1 MSRAIM
7 LYGNLRLWY
16 NYKYWQKIQARF
28 CSRVGHGEEYG
39 SMQLPVADGP
49 ITVLVV
55 EDDALTRRT
64 LSLAIE
70 KEPSL
75 KLLDAL
81 SDVKSALSWLE
92 QQTVELL
99 LVDLDLPDGSGIDII
114 RYCAHRHPA
123 CNIMVI
129 TTSSDQDN
137 VLDSIE
143 AGASGYVLKDA
154 DRLDI
159 VRALLDLHA
168 GGSPISPTIARKV
181 LGRVRDGKKAPDAVS
196 DASGAETEQVAL
208 TKRESTILDLI
219 ARGDSYG
226 EVARQLSLSVGTIQT
241 HIKNI
246 YDKLSVHSRGEA
258 VYEANRRGLLQMDQL
273 KSKR

>member
-1 MSRAIM
+1 M
-7 LYGNLRLWY
+7 L
-16 NYKYWQKIQARF
+16 
-28 CSRVGHGEEYG
+28 E
-39 SMQLPVADGP
+39 PVADGP

-55 EDDALTRRT
+55 EDDAVTQRALC
-64 LSLAIE
+64 LAIG

-81 SDVKSALSWLE
+81 SSVKSALAWLE
-92 QQTVELL
+92 LHSADLL
-99 LVDLDLPDGSGIDII
+99 LVDLGLPDGSGIDII
-114 RYCAHRHPA
+114 RFCAQRYPA
-123 CNIMVI
+123 CNMMVI
-129 TTSSDQDN
+129 TTSSDQES

-143 AGASGYVLKDA
+143 AGASGYVLKDV
-154 DRLDI
+154 DRLD
-159 VRALLDLHA
+159 VARSLLDLHA
-168 GGSPISPTIARKV
+168 GGSPISPMIARKV
-181 LGRVRDGKKAPDAVS
+181 LGRMRDGKVPVDVVNDQNADDQVS
-196 DASGAETEQVAL
+196 L

>member
-1 MSRAIM
+1 M
-7 LYGNLRLWY
+7 L
-16 NYKYWQKIQARF
+16 
-28 CSRVGHGEEYG
+28 E
-39 SMQLPVADGP
+39 PVADGP

-55 EDDALTRRT
+55 EDDAVTQRALC
-64 LSLAIE
+64 LAIS

-81 SDVKSALSWLE
+81 SSVKSALAWLE
-92 QQTVELL
+92 LHSADLL
-99 LVDLDLPDGSGIDII
+99 LVDLGLPDGSGIDII
-114 RYCAHRHPA
+114 RFCAQRYPA
-123 CNIMVI
+123 CNMMVI
-129 TTSSDQDN
+129 TTSSDQES

-143 AGASGYVLKDA
+143 AGASGYVLKDV
-154 DRLDI
+154 DRLD
-159 VRALLDLHA
+159 VARSLLDLHA

-181 LGRVRDGKKAPDAVS
+181 LGRMRDGNKPADVVS
-196 DASGAETEQVAL
+196 AQNEGAAEDQVSL

>member
-1 MSRAIM
+1 
-7 LYGNLRLWY
+7 
-16 NYKYWQKIQARF
+16 
-28 CSRVGHGEEYG
+28 
-39 SMQLPVADGP
+39 MQEPVADGP

-70 KEPSL
+70 KEPAL

-81 SDVKSALSWLE
+81 SDVKSALGWLE
-92 QQTVELL
+92 QQSVDLL
-99 LVDLDLPDGSGIDII
+99 LVDLGLPDGSGIDII

-181 LGRVRDGKKAPDAVS
+181 LGRVRDGRKAQDAVS
-196 DASGAETEQVAL
+196 DAGETEQVAL

>member
-1 MSRAIM
+1 MSQPITDTPD
-7 LYGNLRLWY
+7 
-16 NYKYWQKIQARF
+16 K
-28 CSRVGHGEEYG
+28 S
-39 SMQLPVADGP
+39 

-55 EDDALTRRT
+55 EDDAVTRRA
-64 LSLAIE
+64 LCLGVE
-70 KEPSL
+70 KEPAF

-81 SDVKSALSWLE
+81 DCVKSALTWLLH
-92 QQTVELL
+92 QPVDVL
-99 LVDLDLPDGSGIDII
+99 LVDLGLPDGSGIDII
-114 RYCAHRHPA
+114 RFCAQRYPA

-129 TTSSDQDN
+129 TTSSDQDS
-137 VLDSIE
+137 VVDSIE

-154 DRLDI
+154 GQLDI
-159 VRALLDLHA
+159 GRALLELHT
-168 GGSPISPTIARKV
+168 GGSPISPTIARK
-181 LGRVRDGKKAPDAVS
+181 LLSRMRDGKKVNGAPKQ
-196 DASGAETEQVAL
+196 AERRAGEQVFL
-208 TKRESTILDLI
+208 TKREATILDLI

-226 EVARQLSLSVGTIQT
+226 NVARQLALSVGTVQT